1 MGISMPQINDST
13 ALSRRTTL
21 MGLCGVGTFGIMG
34 LPALADEALTARI
47 RTLAANIQPK
57 VVSWRRDFHEHPE
70 LSNREFNTSKKVA
83 TELKR
88 LGLEVRTMAKTGVVG
103 VLKGGKPGPAVALR
117 ADMDG
122 LPVEEKTGQPF
133 ASKAMGEYEGNKVP
147 IAHACGHDS
156 HTAML
161 LGAAEVLTAIKADI
175 AGSVVFIFQPAEE
188 GKPGGETGGAALM
201 VAEGALDNPKV
212 QSIFGIH
219 VWPEAA
225 GTLSFRPEGFMAAA
239 DRIEI
244 KLKGAQTHGAQP
256 WKGIDMTA
264 LASDCV
270 QAINQV
276 TARQLDPREPTVITI
291 ATMHG
296 GARFNI
302 IPENFVLGGTMRTF
316 SVARRKDAIEKVT
329 RVIKAQAQAY
339 GAEADIKFEPFA
351 PLTFNDPALTSYL
364 TPTLTSS
371 VGAKAVNDKAIPI
384 TASEDFSEFQAKV
397 PGLYC
402 FLGIVPPGQ
411 DPATAPPNHS
421 PYFDIYE
428 PAMEVGVRTHA
439 LVALA
444 MLARNA

>member
-1 MGISMPQINDST
+1 MTRSNDHKAPARRD
-13 ALSRRTTL
+13 ALKGAL
-21 MGLCGVGTFGIMG
+21 GLGLTGLAGV
-34 LPALADEALTARI
+34 PAFAQDALRLRI
-47 RTLAANIQPK
+47 RTLAAAVQPK
-57 VVSWRRDFHEHPE
+57 VVSWRRDIHQNPE

-88 LGLEVRTMAKTGVVG
+88 LGLEVRTLAKTGVVG

-117 ADMDG
+117 ADMDA
-122 LPVEEKTGQPF
+122 LPVEEKTGEPF

-147 IAHACGHDS
+147 VAHACGHDA

-161 LGAAEVLTAIKADI
+161 LGAAEVLSMIKADI

-201 VAEGALDNPKV
+201 VAEGALDAPKV

-225 GTLSFRPEGFMAAA
+225 GVLSFRSEGFMAAA

-244 KLKGAQTHGAQP
+244 RLKGTQTHGAQP
-256 WKGIDMTA
+256 WKGVDITA
-264 LASDCV
+264 LASHCV

-302 IPENFVLGGTMRTF
+302 IPETFVLGGTMRTF

-329 RVIKAQAQAY
+329 RTIKAQAQAY
-339 GAEADIKFEPFA
+339 GADAEIIFTPFA
-351 PLTFNDPALTSYL
+351 PLTFNDPALAAYL
-364 TPTLTSS
+364 TPTLISS
-371 VGAKAVNDKAIPI
+371 VGAKAVNDKAIPN
-384 TASEDFSEFQAKV
+384 TVSEDFSEFQAKV

-439 LVALA
+439 LVALS
-444 MLARNA
+444 MLARKA